1 MQCRLLRQSEDAE
14 ESPAGRVAYGSTLD
28 PDYVEVLK
36 TDSLQWLEVLLHMAD
51 ISTPLKPFWISKQWA
66 TRVQDEFFAQGDE
79 EKRLGIPVGML
90 NDRDKVN
97 RMGSEHGFIN
107 FLVAPLIYPTVGVFP
122 GLTLMAETMCD
133 DMEEWKKLWVETGP
147 SADEIPKREKDI
159 ETARTTVAGLKDRSP
174 KERPDKP
181 DRSRSGPSLRSK
193 TVLNVAKK

>member
-66 TRVQDEFFAQGDE
+66 WRVLDEFFAQGDE
-79 EKRLGIPVGML
+79 EKKLGIPVGML

-97 RMGSEHGFIN
+97 RPGSQHGFIN
-107 FLVAPLIYPTVGVFP
+107 FLVAPLVTNTVRLFPTMQDLHTQM
-122 GLTLMAETMCD
+122 GLNLESWC
-133 DMEEWKKLWVETGP
+133 EVWKKDCNP
-147 SADEIPKREKDI
+147 SAE
-159 ETARTTVAGLKDRSP
+159 
-174 KERPDKP
+174 
-181 DRSRSGPSLRSK
+181 
-193 TVLNVAKK
+193 